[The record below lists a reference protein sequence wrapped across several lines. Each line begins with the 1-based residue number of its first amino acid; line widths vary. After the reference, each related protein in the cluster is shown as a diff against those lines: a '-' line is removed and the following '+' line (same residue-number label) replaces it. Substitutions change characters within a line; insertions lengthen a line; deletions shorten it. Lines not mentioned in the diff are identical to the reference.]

1 MVYVKLL
8 KDISITSLQNKIN
21 RYIQQIPENDII
33 TTSINSFSDNEYFAI
48 VVTYNE
54 QPRELEEYEPILVSA
69 KNKHK

>member
-8 KDISITSLQNKIN
+8 KDISITSLQNKVN